1 MRDEVPGAVAV
12 DEAGDA
18 DLLVGSDVSTAALI
32 GEVEGL
38 ALGVG
43 GEEFVEVRVV
53 AEVQALDVLTVGV
66 QVAGALLDGFDE
78 GRLVVPFGLFDS
90 GDLSRGE
97 CLVCEVLAGERNF
110 AQDAAGLVLQFGALP
125 ATQLGVEETELF
137 GGGIPGRGRAQGF
150 EAVASGG
157 VGSEVGD
164 ARTSIAQGL
173 LGALEGAFLGV
184 VERAVSVGGD
194 AEQGE

>member
-1 MRDEVPGAVAV
+1 MRNEVPGPVAV

-66 QVAGALLDGFDE
+66 RARCLTVLMRGGWLS
-78 GRLVVPFGLFDS
+78 RLVSSIRVT
-90 GDLSRGE
+90 
-97 CLVCEVLAGERNF
+97 LA
-110 AQDAAGLVLQFGALP
+110 
-125 ATQLGVEETELF
+125 
-137 GGGIPGRGRAQGF
+137 
-150 EAVASGG
+150 
-157 VGSEVGD
+157 
-164 ARTSIAQGL
+164 
-173 LGALEGAFLGV
+173 
-184 VERAVSVGGD
+184 AVSASSVRCLLVS
-194 AEQGE
+194 AILRRMR